1 MVLYIWFF
9 RRATHVPDLA
19 GVVIGAFTELAPA
32 RSGT

>member
-1 MVLYIWFF
+1 LYVWFF

-19 GVVIGAFTELAPA
+19 GVVLGDFTELPPV